1 MAFLIVVVCSI
12 VGLAVGAVVGNDST
26 AGFGFFA
33 GIAFGVVFAR
43 LRKLSARIE
52 ALRRDI
58 AGNTA
63 ARAGAVAAAEMRVEP
78 AQPAAPMQPPPAEP
92 AAWTTPPPSP
102 TPIIDSAARRAA
114 AAGQAPATPA
124 QAARPPSPA
133 VRMPTPPNAVDNLI
147 AAIKRW
153 FTEGN
158 VPVKV
163 GMLVLFAGVAALLKY
178 AADQGWLHVPIE
190 LRLAAI
196 ALAAIAALA
205 FGWRER
211 NRRHAF
217 GLSLQGGA
225 IGILL
230 MTVFAAFR
238 IYSLLPASAAFALML
253 VLVAG
258 TGVLAVLQD
267 ALALAV
273 LGIVAGFAAPILIST
288 GSGNHV
294 VLFSYYALL
303 NLAIFA
309 IAWKKPWRALNLL
322 GFAFTWV
329 IGTAWGV
336 LRYEPALRDTTE
348 PFLLIFFAIYLA
360 IPILYAWRRGKDE
373 PAHRDFVDGTL
384 VFGNPLIAFALQA
397 ALLDGDR
404 MPLAYCALAL
414 AAVYALLAWAL
425 IRRTSMRT
433 LGESFAVLAVGFAT
447 LAVPLALSA
456 RSTACTFAL
465 EGAALVWLG
474 FRQQRRLPRWTGLAL
489 QALAAGAFLFSVTFD
504 AGSTDT
510 IAIANGGCISAVLI
524 AAAAF
529 ASAALYARNGAN
541 AQIAILLYL
550 WGLAWWIGAGLR
562 EIDRFVPTHFEPQA
576 LLAFATL
583 TAGLAGAAWR
593 WLQRGALAWTAAVA
607 IALGVVFVFVFAQAN
622 ARPFAGWGLA
632 AFSAYGVI
640 GFLTLIELRNASDVL
655 LRVAHLGWLWAWTL
669 ALGLALFQICGDY
682 LLAEGW
688 RDAMTLL
695 PLIGAWLLALRKPAL
710 IAPPLAARFAAYRNV
725 LTASQAFVAA
735 IAFALLLSS
744 AGETTPLPY
753 VPILNPIELV
763 QIAILLCSA
772 RWLADP
778 TTSGDLR
785 QRRLMVLVA
794 AGFAFVTAATLR
806 GVHHLGGVPWDE
818 HLVSS
823 MLAQTSLTVVWS
835 VLGVV
840 GWVQGSRRGSR
851 PLWLAGAVLMGIVLA
866 KLLLIDR
873 THLGS
878 VFGIASFIAYGLLCT
893 VIGYFAPAPPRNA
906 PPRTPV
912 EGERA

>member
-1 MAFLIVVVCSI
+1 MTFLIIVVCCI
-12 VGLAVGAVVGNDST
+12 VGLAVGGIVGNDST

-33 GIAFGVVFAR
+33 GIAFGIVFAR
-43 LRKLSARIE
+43 LRTLSARVE

-58 AGNTA
+58 AGTPSTPA
-63 ARAGAVAAAEMRVEP
+63 PVVAAAETR
-78 AQPAAPMQPPPAEP
+78 AQPMPTSQTATPVPPAEP
-92 AAWTTPPPSP
+92 ATWAAPPAPS
-102 TPIIDSAARRAA
+102 PIIDSAARRAA
-114 AAGQAPATPA
+114 AAAETASP
-124 QAARPPSPA
+124 AARVAPQPAPA
-133 VRMPTPPNAVDNLI
+133 VRTPPPPNAIDTLF
-147 AAIKRW
+147 AAVKRW

-178 AADQGWLHVPIE
+178 ASDQGWLHVPIE

-211 NRRHAF
+211 DRRRAF

-238 IYSLLPASAAFALML
+238 IYALLPAGAAFALML

-303 NLAIFA
+303 NLAIVA

-322 GFAFTWV
+322 GFAFTWI

-336 LRYEPALRDTTE
+336 LRYAPALLDSTE
-348 PFLLIFFAIYLA
+348 PFLVIFFAIYLA
-360 IPILYAWRRGKDE
+360 IPVLYAWRRGKDE

-414 AAVYALLAWAL
+414 AAVYTLLAWVL
-425 IRRTSMRT
+425 IRRASMRT
-433 LGESFAVLAVGFAT
+433 LGESFAILAIGFAT

-474 FRQQRRLPRWTGLAL
+474 FRQQRRLPRWSGLAL
-489 QALAAGAFLFSVTFD
+489 QALAAGAFLASVTFD
-504 AGSTDT
+504 AGSADA

-524 AAAAF
+524 AAAALT
-529 ASAALYARNGAN
+529 SAALYARRGAN
-541 AQIAILLYL
+541 VQIAILLYL

-562 EIDRFVPTHFEPQA
+562 EIDRFVPAQLEPQA
-576 LLAFATL
+576 LLAFVTL
-583 TAGLAGAAWR
+583 TAGLAGAGWR
-593 WLQRGALAWTAAVA
+593 WMQRGALAWTAAVA
-607 IALGVVFVFVFAQAN
+607 LALGVVFVFAFADAG

-632 AFSAYGVI
+632 AFAAYGVV
-640 GFLTLIELRNASDVL
+640 GYVALMALRSAPAMP
-655 LRVAHLGWLWAWTL
+655 LRIAHLGWLWTWTL
-669 ALGLALFQICGDY
+669 AIGLALRQIAGDAG
-682 LLAEGW
+682 LASGW

-695 PLIGAWLLALRKPAL
+695 PLIGAWLVAVRKPAL
-710 IAPPLAARFAAYRNV
+710 IAPPLAARFDAHRQV
-725 LTASQAFVAA
+725 LIASQAFVAA
-735 IAFALLLSS
+735 IAFALLLLN
-744 AGETTPLPY
+744 AGETAPLAY
-753 VPILNPIELV
+753 VPVLNPIELV
-763 QIAILLCSA
+763 QIAILLCGA

-778 TTSGDLR
+778 ATSDDLR
-785 QRRLMVLVA
+785 RRRLMLLVA
-794 AGFAFVTAATLR
+794 AGFAFFTAATLR

-818 HLVSS
+818 RIASS
-823 MLAQTSLTVVWS
+823 MMAQTSLTVVWS

-840 GWVQGSRRGSR
+840 GWVSGSRRGNR

-893 VIGYFAPAPPRNA
+893 VIGYFAPAPPRTVTLRVPA
-906 PPRTPV
+906 A
-912 EGERA
+912 GERA

>member
-1 MAFLIVVVCSI
+1 MAFLIVVVCCI
-12 VGLAVGAVVGNDST
+12 LGLAVGGIVGNDST

-33 GIAFGVVFAR
+33 GIAFGIVFAR
-43 LRKLSARIE
+43 LRTLAARIE
-52 ALRRDI
+52 SLKREVT
-58 AGNTA
+58 GTTA
-63 ARAGAVAAAEMRVEP
+63 ARAAAVAASERRAESLQPAPAVQPPTP
-78 AQPAAPMQPPPAEP
+78 AQPAAVEP
-92 AAWTTPPPSP
+92 SMRTTPPAPA
-102 TPIIDSAARRAA
+102 PIIDSVARRAA
-114 AAGQAPATPA
+114 MAAQAPSTAAPAAPPAATRA
-124 QAARPPSPA
+124 PP
-133 VRMPTPPNAVDNLI
+133 PPNVIDNLV

-178 AADQGWLHVPIE
+178 ASDQGWLHLPIE
-190 LRLAAI
+190 LRLAVV
-196 ALAAIAALA
+196 ALAAIVALG

-211 NRRHAF
+211 GRRRAF

-238 IYSLLPASAAFALML
+238 IYALLPAGAAFALML

-348 PFLLIFFAIYLA
+348 PFLVIFFAIYLA

-397 ALLDGDR
+397 GLLDGDR

-414 AAVYALLAWAL
+414 AAVYAVLAWLL
-425 IRRTSMRT
+425 IRRASMQT

-489 QALAAGAFLFSVTFD
+489 QALAAGAFLFSLMFD
-504 AGSTDT
+504 AGAGDT

-529 ASAALYARNGAN
+529 TSAALYASNGAN
-541 AQIAILLYL
+541 AQVATLLYL

-562 EIDRFVPTHFEPQA
+562 EIDRFVPARFEPQA

-583 TAGLAGAAWR
+583 CAGLAGGAWR
-593 WLQRGALAWTAAVA
+593 WMQRGALAWTAAVA
-607 IALGVVFVFVFAQAN
+607 LALGVVFVFAFAGAG

-632 AFSAYGVI
+632 AFAAYGAL
-640 GFLTLIELRNASDVL
+640 GFLTLMELRTAPDIP
-655 LRVAHLGWLWAWTL
+655 LRIAHLGWLWTWTL
-669 ALGLALFQICGDY
+669 ALGLALRQIAGDY
-682 LLAEGW
+682 ALAEGW

-695 PLIGAWLLALRKPAL
+695 PLIGAWVLALRRPAL
-710 IAPPLAARFAAYRNV
+710 IAPPLAARFESYRSYF
-725 LTASQAFVAA
+725 TASLALVGSL
-735 IAFALLLSS
+735 AFALLLLN
-744 AGETTPLPY
+744 AGETAPLQY
-753 VPILNPIELV
+753 VPLLNPVELV
-763 QIAILLCSA
+763 QIAILLCAA

-778 TTSGDLR
+778 ATSADLR
-785 QRRLMVLVA
+785 QRRLAVLVA

-806 GVHHLGGVPWDE
+806 GVHHLGAVPWDE
-818 HLVSS
+818 RIASS

-840 GWVQGSRRGSR
+840 GWVTGSRRGSR

-878 VFGIASFIAYGLLCT
+878 GFGIASFIAYGLLCT
-893 VIGYFAPAPPRNA
+893 VIGYFAPAPPRA
-906 PPRTPV
+906 SIQ
-912 EGERA
+912 GERA

>member
-1 MAFLIVVVCSI
+1 MQAATPTPSAPPVPSAPGPLDNV
-12 VGLAVGAVVGNDST
+12 VGAV
-26 AGFGFFA
+26 
-33 GIAFGVVFAR
+33 
-43 LRKLSARIE
+43 
-52 ALRRDI
+52 
-58 AGNTA
+58 
-63 ARAGAVAAAEMRVEP
+63 
-78 AQPAAPMQPPPAEP
+78 
-92 AAWTTPPPSP
+92 
-102 TPIIDSAARRAA
+102 
-114 AAGQAPATPA
+114 
-124 QAARPPSPA
+124 
-133 VRMPTPPNAVDNLI
+133 
-147 AAIKRW
+147 KRW

-178 AADQGWLHVPIE
+178 ASDQGWLHVPIE
-190 LRLAAI
+190 LRLAGI
-196 ALAAIAALA
+196 ALAAMAALA
-205 FGWRER
+205 LGWRER
-211 NRRHAF
+211 GRRRAF

-238 IYSLLPASAAFALML
+238 IYSLLPPGAAFALML

-309 IAWKKPWRALNLL
+309 IAWKKPWRALNLV
-322 GFAFTWV
+322 GFAFTWI

-336 LRYEPALRDTTE
+336 LRYTPALRDSTE
-348 PFLLIFFAIYLA
+348 PFLVIFFAIYLA
-360 IPILYAWRRGKDE
+360 IPILYAWRRGE
-373 PAHRDFVDGTL
+373 ASPAHRDFVDGTL

-397 ALLDGDR
+397 AVLDGDR
-404 MPLAYCALAL
+404 MPLAYSALAL
-414 AAVYALLAWAL
+414 AGVYALLAWML
-425 IRRTSMRT
+425 VRRASMRV

-474 FRQQRRLPRWTGLAL
+474 FRQQRRLPRWSGLAL
-489 QALAAGAFLFSVTFD
+489 QALAAAAFFFSLLFD
-504 AGSTDT
+504 AGAADT
-510 IAIANGGCISAVLI
+510 IAFANGGCISAVLI
-524 AAAAF
+524 AGAALI
-529 ASAALYARNGAN
+529 SAALYAQNGAN
-541 AQIAILLYL
+541 SQVALLLYL
-550 WGLAWWIGAGLR
+550 WGLAWWTGAGLR
-562 EIDRFVPTHFEPQA
+562 EIDRFVPPSFEPQA

-583 TAGLAGAAWR
+583 SAGLAGAAWR
-593 WLQRGALAWTAAVA
+593 SLQRAALAWTAAA
-607 IALGVVFVFVFAQAN
+607 ALALGVVLVFAFADIG

-632 AFSAYGVI
+632 AFAGYGAI
-640 GFLTLIELRNASDVL
+640 GFLTLIALRSAPDAP
-655 LRVAHLGWLWAWTL
+655 LRIAHVGWVWTWTL
-669 ALGLALFQICGDY
+669 AIGVALHQIAGDY
-682 LLAEGW
+682 ALADGW
-688 RDAMTLL
+688 RDAVTLL
-695 PLIGAWLLALRKPAL
+695 PLLAAWAFALRKPAL
-710 IAPPLAARFAAYRNV
+710 IAPPLRARFESTRRILV
-725 LTASQAFVAA
+725 ASQAFAA
-735 IAFALLLSS
+735 IVAFALLLLH
-744 AGETTPLPY
+744 AGETAPLPF

-763 QIAILLCSA
+763 QLAILLCA
-772 RWLADP
+772 TLWLADP
-778 TTSGDLR
+778 ATSADLR
-785 QRRLMVLVA
+785 QRRLALLVA

-806 GVHHLGGVPWDE
+806 GVHHIGGVAWDE
-818 HLVSS
+818 SIASS

-840 GWVQGSRRGSR
+840 GWVTGSRRGSR

-878 VFGIASFIAYGLLCT
+878 GFGIASFIAYGLLCT

-906 PPRTPV
+906 VPRAALD
-912 EGERA
+912 GERA